1 MSTIPSLGHFS
12 TDTRIRTLTK
22 RFGVTYATVTPYPCV
37 FEYKVGIEP
46 TPLVLQTN
54 RPPRSTYT
62 FVSPT
67 GLEPVTPSLK
77 VRCSK
82 PTELRRRCLSDRDR
96 TCDLRVP
103 NSPLSQTEL
112 HLDIMDNI
120 FVPNFTFDFQRAKE
134 IIAFSDLP
142 VDAHL
147 MIADPDNSAP
157 KYAQAGCVSVTFHLE
172 AAKNIGQTISDV
184 KSNGAKVGVA
194 VKPGT
199 PFSLVEPFIEQ
210 IDLLLIMTVEPGFG
224 GQSFMHEQMDKVKTA
239 RSRIELIKGGKPL
252 IQVDGGISLETIG
265 EAASAGANCF
275 VAGSAV
281 YRSADPENM
290 VQLLRKSA
298 EEHFKY

>member
-1 MSTIPSLGHFS
+1 MKNNILINPSILNANF
-12 TDTRIRTLTK
+12 DDLANEI
-22 RFGVTYATVTPYPCV
+22 A
-37 FEYKVGIEP
+37 KV
-46 TPLVLQTN
+46 
-54 RPPRSTYT
+54 
-62 FVSPT
+62 
-67 GLEPVTPSLK
+67 
-77 VRCSK
+77 
-82 PTELRRRCLSDRDR
+82 
-96 TCDLRVP
+96 
-103 NSPLSQTEL
+103 SQSADQL

-281 YRSADPENM
+281 YKSADPENM

>member
-1 MSTIPSLGHFS
+1 MKNNILINPSILNAKF
-12 TDTRIRTLTK
+12 DDLANEI
-22 RFGVTYATVTPYPCV
+22 A
-37 FEYKVGIEP
+37 KV
-46 TPLVLQTN
+46 
-54 RPPRSTYT
+54 
-62 FVSPT
+62 
-67 GLEPVTPSLK
+67 SL
-77 VRCSK
+77 SA
-82 PTELRRRCLSDRDR
+82 D
-96 TCDLRVP
+96 
-103 NSPLSQTEL
+103 QL

-134 IIAFSDLP
+134 IIEFSDLP
-142 VDAHL
+142 IDAHL
-147 MIADPDNSAP
+147 MIADPDISAP

-184 KSNGAKVGVA
+184 KSNGANVGVA

-281 YRSADPENM
+281 YKSADPENM

>member
-1 MSTIPSLGHFS
+1 MKNNILINPSILNAKF
-12 TDTRIRTLTK
+12 DDLANEI
-22 RFGVTYATVTPYPCV
+22 A
-37 FEYKVGIEP
+37 KV
-46 TPLVLQTN
+46 
-54 RPPRSTYT
+54 
-62 FVSPT
+62 
-67 GLEPVTPSLK
+67 SLNA
-77 VRCSK
+77 
-82 PTELRRRCLSDRDR
+82 D
-96 TCDLRVP
+96 
-103 NSPLSQTEL
+103 QL

-147 MIADPDNSAP
+147 MIADPDISAP

-281 YRSADPENM
+281 YKSADPENM

>member
-1 MSTIPSLGHFS
+1 MKNHILINPSILNAKF
-12 TDTRIRTLTK
+12 DDLANEI
-22 RFGVTYATVTPYPCV
+22 A
-37 FEYKVGIEP
+37 KV
-46 TPLVLQTN
+46 
-54 RPPRSTYT
+54 
-62 FVSPT
+62 
-67 GLEPVTPSLK
+67 
-77 VRCSK
+77 
-82 PTELRRRCLSDRDR
+82 
-96 TCDLRVP
+96 
-103 NSPLSQTEL
+103 SQSADQL

-147 MIADPDNSAP
+147 MIADPDVSAP
-157 KYAQAGCVSVTFHLE
+157 RYAQAGCVSVTFHLE
-172 AAKNIGQTISDV
+172 AAKNVGQTITDV

-199 PFSLVEPFIEQ
+199 SLSLIEPFIEQ

-224 GQSFMHEQMDKVKTA
+224 GQSFMHDQMDKVKTA
-239 RSRIELIKGGKPL
+239 RSRIELMKGTKPL

-281 YRSADPENM
+281 YKSADPENM

>member
-1 MSTIPSLGHFS
+1 MKNHILINPSILNA
-12 TDTRIRTLTK
+12 
-22 RFGVTYATVTPYPCV
+22 RFDDLAN
-37 FEYKVGIEP
+37 EIAKV
-46 TPLVLQTN
+46 
-54 RPPRSTYT
+54 
-62 FVSPT
+62 
-67 GLEPVTPSLK
+67 
-77 VRCSK
+77 
-82 PTELRRRCLSDRDR
+82 
-96 TCDLRVP
+96 
-103 NSPLSQTEL
+103 SQSADQL

-134 IIAFSDLP
+134 IIEFSDLP

-147 MIADPDNSAP
+147 MIADPDISAP

-199 PFSLVEPFIEQ
+199 SFSLVEPFIEQ

-224 GQSFMHEQMDKVKTA
+224 GQSFMHEQMNKVKTA
-239 RSRIELIKGGKPL
+239 RSRIELMKGTKPL

-265 EAASAGANCF
+265 EAAKAGANCF

-281 YRSADPENM
+281 YKSADPENM
-290 VQLLRKSA
+290 VQMLRKSA

>member
-1 MSTIPSLGHFS
+1 MKNHILINPSILNA
-12 TDTRIRTLTK
+12 
-22 RFGVTYATVTPYPCV
+22 RFDDLAN
-37 FEYKVGIEP
+37 EIAKVS
-46 TPLVLQTN
+46 
-54 RPPRSTYT
+54 RSA
-62 FVSPT
+62 
-67 GLEPVTPSLK
+67 
-77 VRCSK
+77 
-82 PTELRRRCLSDRDR
+82 D
-96 TCDLRVP
+96 
-103 NSPLSQTEL
+103 QL

-147 MIADPDNSAP
+147 MIADPDISAP

-199 PFSLVEPFIEQ
+199 SFSLVEPFIEQ

-239 RSRIELIKGGKPL
+239 RSRIELMKGTKPL

-265 EAASAGANCF
+265 EAAKAGANCF

-281 YRSADPENM
+281 YKSADPENM
-290 VQLLRKSA
+290 VQMLRKSA

>member
-1 MSTIPSLGHFS
+1 MKNKILINPSILNANF
-12 TDTRIRTLTK
+12 DDLANEI
-22 RFGVTYATVTPYPCV
+22 A
-37 FEYKVGIEP
+37 KV
-46 TPLVLQTN
+46 
-54 RPPRSTYT
+54 
-62 FVSPT
+62 
-67 GLEPVTPSLK
+67 
-77 VRCSK
+77 
-82 PTELRRRCLSDRDR
+82 
-96 TCDLRVP
+96 
-103 NSPLSQTEL
+103 SQSADQL

-147 MIADPDNSAP
+147 MIADPDVSAP
-157 KYAQAGCVSVTFHLE
+157 RYAQAGCVSVTFHLE

-281 YRSADPENM
+281 YKSADPENM

>member
-1 MSTIPSLGHFS
+1 MKNHILINPSILNA
-12 TDTRIRTLTK
+12 
-22 RFGVTYATVTPYPCV
+22 RFDDLAN
-37 FEYKVGIEP
+37 EIAKV
-46 TPLVLQTN
+46 
-54 RPPRSTYT
+54 
-62 FVSPT
+62 
-67 GLEPVTPSLK
+67 
-77 VRCSK
+77 
-82 PTELRRRCLSDRDR
+82 
-96 TCDLRVP
+96 
-103 NSPLSQTEL
+103 SQSADQL

-194 VKPGT
+194 VKPST

-239 RSRIELIKGGKPL
+239 RSRIELMKGGKPL

>member
-1 MSTIPSLGHFS
+1 MKNNILINPSILNAKF
-12 TDTRIRTLTK
+12 DDLANEI
-22 RFGVTYATVTPYPCV
+22 A
-37 FEYKVGIEP
+37 KV
-46 TPLVLQTN
+46 
-54 RPPRSTYT
+54 
-62 FVSPT
+62 
-67 GLEPVTPSLK
+67 
-77 VRCSK
+77 
-82 PTELRRRCLSDRDR
+82 
-96 TCDLRVP
+96 
-103 NSPLSQTEL
+103 SQSADQL

-134 IIAFSDLP
+134 IIEFSDLP

-147 MIADPDNSAP
+147 MIADPDISAP

-172 AAKNIGQTISDV
+172 AAKNIGQTISNV

-199 PFSLVEPFIEQ
+199 SLSLIEPFIEQ

-224 GQSFMHEQMDKVKTA
+224 GQSFMHDQMDKVKTA
-239 RSRIELIKGGKPL
+239 RSRIELMKGTKPL

-281 YRSADPENM
+281 YKSADPENM

>member
-1 MSTIPSLGHFS
+1 MKNHILINPSILNA
-12 TDTRIRTLTK
+12 
-22 RFGVTYATVTPYPCV
+22 RFDDLAN
-37 FEYKVGIEP
+37 EIAKV
-46 TPLVLQTN
+46 
-54 RPPRSTYT
+54 
-62 FVSPT
+62 
-67 GLEPVTPSLK
+67 
-77 VRCSK
+77 
-82 PTELRRRCLSDRDR
+82 
-96 TCDLRVP
+96 
-103 NSPLSQTEL
+103 SQSADQL

-147 MIADPDNSAP
+147 MIADPDVSAP
-157 KYAQAGCVSVTFHLE
+157 RYAQAGCVSVTFHLE
-172 AAKNIGQTISDV
+172 AAKNIRQTISDV

-194 VKPGT
+194 VRPGT
-199 PFSLVEPFIEQ
+199 AFSLVEPFIEQ

-224 GQSFMHEQMDKVKTA
+224 GQSFMHDQMDKVKTA
-239 RSRIELIKGGKPL
+239 RSRIELMKGIKPL

-281 YRSADPENM
+281 YKSADPENM

-298 EEHFKY
+298 EEHFKN

>member
-1 MSTIPSLGHFS
+1 MKNNILINPSILNAKF
-12 TDTRIRTLTK
+12 DDLANEI
-22 RFGVTYATVTPYPCV
+22 A
-37 FEYKVGIEP
+37 KV
-46 TPLVLQTN
+46 
-54 RPPRSTYT
+54 
-62 FVSPT
+62 
-67 GLEPVTPSLK
+67 
-77 VRCSK
+77 
-82 PTELRRRCLSDRDR
+82 
-96 TCDLRVP
+96 
-103 NSPLSQTEL
+103 SQSADQL

-147 MIADPDNSAP
+147 MISDPDVSAP
-157 KYAQAGCVSVTFHLE
+157 RYAQAGCVSVTFHLE

-281 YRSADPENM
+281 YKSADPENM

>member
-1 MSTIPSLGHFS
+1 MKNHILINPSILNAKF
-12 TDTRIRTLTK
+12 DDLANEI
-22 RFGVTYATVTPYPCV
+22 A
-37 FEYKVGIEP
+37 KV
-46 TPLVLQTN
+46 
-54 RPPRSTYT
+54 
-62 FVSPT
+62 
-67 GLEPVTPSLK
+67 
-77 VRCSK
+77 
-82 PTELRRRCLSDRDR
+82 
-96 TCDLRVP
+96 
-103 NSPLSQTEL
+103 SQSADQL

-147 MIADPDNSAP
+147 MIADPDVSAP
-157 KYAQAGCVSVTFHLE
+157 RYAQAGCVSVTFHLE
-172 AAKNIGQTISDV
+172 AAKNVGQTISDV

-199 PFSLVEPFIEQ
+199 SLSLIEPFIEQ

-224 GQSFMHEQMDKVKTA
+224 GQSFMHDQMDKVKTA
-239 RSRIELIKGGKPL
+239 RSRIELMKGTKPL

-281 YRSADPENM
+281 YKSADPENM

>member
-1 MSTIPSLGHFS
+1 MKNNILINPSILNAKF
-12 TDTRIRTLTK
+12 DDLANEI
-22 RFGVTYATVTPYPCV
+22 A
-37 FEYKVGIEP
+37 KV
-46 TPLVLQTN
+46 
-54 RPPRSTYT
+54 
-62 FVSPT
+62 
-67 GLEPVTPSLK
+67 SL
-77 VRCSK
+77 SA
-82 PTELRRRCLSDRDR
+82 D
-96 TCDLRVP
+96 
-103 NSPLSQTEL
+103 QL

-239 RSRIELIKGGKPL
+239 RSRIELMKGGKPL

-281 YRSADPENM
+281 YKSADPENM

>member
-1 MSTIPSLGHFS
+1 MKNNILINPSILNAKF
-12 TDTRIRTLTK
+12 DDLANEI
-22 RFGVTYATVTPYPCV
+22 A
-37 FEYKVGIEP
+37 KV
-46 TPLVLQTN
+46 
-54 RPPRSTYT
+54 
-62 FVSPT
+62 
-67 GLEPVTPSLK
+67 
-77 VRCSK
+77 
-82 PTELRRRCLSDRDR
+82 
-96 TCDLRVP
+96 
-103 NSPLSQTEL
+103 SQTADQL

-147 MIADPDNSAP
+147 MIADPDTSAP

-224 GQSFMHEQMDKVKTA
+224 GQSFMHEQMDKVRTA
-239 RSRIELIKGGKPL
+239 RSRIELLKGGKPL

>member
-1 MSTIPSLGHFS
+1 MKNHILINPSILNAKF
-12 TDTRIRTLTK
+12 DDLANEI
-22 RFGVTYATVTPYPCV
+22 A
-37 FEYKVGIEP
+37 KV
-46 TPLVLQTN
+46 
-54 RPPRSTYT
+54 
-62 FVSPT
+62 
-67 GLEPVTPSLK
+67 
-77 VRCSK
+77 
-82 PTELRRRCLSDRDR
+82 
-96 TCDLRVP
+96 
-103 NSPLSQTEL
+103 SQSADQL

-134 IIAFSDLP
+134 IIEFSDLP

-147 MIADPDNSAP
+147 MIADPDISAP

-172 AAKNIGQTISDV
+172 AAKNIGQTISNV

-199 PFSLVEPFIEQ
+199 SFSLVEPFIEQ
-210 IDLLLIMTVEPGFG
+210 IDLLLVMTVEPGFG

-239 RSRIELIKGGKPL
+239 RSRIELMKGTKPL

-265 EAASAGANCF
+265 EAANAGANCF

-281 YRSADPENM
+281 YKSADPENM
-290 VQLLRKSA
+290 VQMLRKSA